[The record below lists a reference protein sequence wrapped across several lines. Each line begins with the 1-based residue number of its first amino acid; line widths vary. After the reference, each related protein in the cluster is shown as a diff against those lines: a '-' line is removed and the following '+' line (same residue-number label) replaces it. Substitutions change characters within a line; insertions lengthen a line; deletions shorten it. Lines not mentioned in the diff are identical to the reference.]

1 MKCSMAVSL
10 KVMIGGEGFK
20 SGEGNWDLLMMGIVY
35 HFVRF

>member
-1 MKCSMAVSL
+1 MAVSL

-20 SGEGNWDLLMMGIVY
+20 TGEGNWDLPMIDIMY